1 MRFEVLVVRNI
12 EIIVLHGALSD
23 SLLEEPAGGSMDP
36 FM

>member
-12 EIIVLHGALSD
+12 EIIVLQEALSD
-23 SLLEEPAGGSMDP
+23 SLLKEPAGSMDP